1 MIIAKRSETNM
12 KTFEKLFP
20 LNELTEIIEHL
31 NFEFFEFSRME
42 VNYSFKMFQ
51 DLTFETEGITFW
63 FVLYLFNK
71 VNLRLI

>member
-20 LNELTEIIEHL
+20 LNELTEII
-31 NFEFFEFSRME
+31 
-42 VNYSFKMFQ
+42 YSFKMFQ